1 MLSKAE
7 ETGPDEKTGTSKRV
21 VRNIPVLYV
30 RGDLVMAISPL
41 KKK

>member
-7 ETGPDEKTGTSKRV
+7 ETGPLAGSETSVATRT
-21 VRNIPVLYV
+21 IPILYV
-30 RGDLVMAISPL
+30 RGDGIIGISPL

>member
-7 ETGPDEKTGTSKRV
+7 ETGPVDGQGIVT
-21 VRNIPVLYV
+21 RNIPMLYV
-30 RGDLVMAISPL
+30 RGDMIIGISPL